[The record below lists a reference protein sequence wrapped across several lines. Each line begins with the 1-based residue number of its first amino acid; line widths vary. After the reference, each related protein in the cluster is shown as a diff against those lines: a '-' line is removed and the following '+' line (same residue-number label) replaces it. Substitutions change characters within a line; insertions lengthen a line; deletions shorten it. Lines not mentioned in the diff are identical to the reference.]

1 MMELEADLVVINGNI
16 ITLDPQNPQVT
27 ALAVKSYK
35 ILAMGDD
42 DQLFH
47 LVPNAT
53 RVLDLGGKTVVPGF
67 VDAHTHLTSDGI
79 RQSHVRLHSAESLED
94 AIETLKA
101 AVPEYEPGEWIQ
113 AYGWDES
120 QWPKRRYLNARDLDR
135 VSKMHPIFATRID
148 GHLVSVNTLG
158 FQKLGIS
165 HDLEGVEKSK
175 KGKPTGVLKD
185 IEGVYDKIQPDAE
198 TIRAGIVD
206 GNHMANSL
214 GITTAVDNA
223 AAGTLKHLRDV
234 EKEDRLT
241 VRMVL
246 NPPVEQMNHMIR
258 LGLTSGMGSPLVRIG
273 GVKIFT
279 DGSIGAATAAV
290 SKPYKGDK
298 DNTGMLLYDK
308 SKYSQT
314 IKKAIKNDIQTLTHA
329 IGDAAIE
336 MVITAFEELPKSLKS
351 KLRDQRHRIEH
362 AEMINEWQIRRAV
375 GLGLILSMQPNF
387 VSVWQLE
394 GGLYEDRFD
403 DERVRGMN
411 MFRAALDNG
420 GRLCFGS
427 DGMPYGPLYGIWA
440 ATTHP
445 NPRVRLNVEEALRCY
460 TLEGAYAS
468 FMEHT
473 VGSLA
478 VGKRADFV
486 VLSDNIL
493 DVPPEK
499 IKDIQVHMTVVGGII
514 EYSSLGS

>member
-1 MMELEADLVVINGNI
+1 
-16 ITLDPQNPQVT
+16 
-27 ALAVKSYK
+27 
-35 ILAMGDD
+35 
-42 DQLFH
+42 
-47 LVPNAT
+47 
-53 RVLDLGGKTVVPGF
+53 
-67 VDAHTHLTSDGI
+67 
-79 RQSHVRLHSAESLED
+79 
-94 AIETLKA
+94 
-101 AVPEYEPGEWIQ
+101 
-113 AYGWDES
+113 
-120 QWPKRRYLNARDLDR
+120 
-135 VSKMHPIFATRID
+135 
-148 GHLVSVNTLG
+148 
-158 FQKLGIS
+158 
-165 HDLEGVEKSK
+165 
-175 KGKPTGVLKD
+175 
-185 IEGVYDKIQPDAE
+185 
-198 TIRAGIVD
+198 
-206 GNHMANSL
+206 
-214 GITTAVDNA
+214 
-223 AAGTLKHLRDV
+223 
-234 EKEDRLT
+234 
-241 VRMVL
+241 
-246 NPPVEQMNHMIR
+246 
-258 LGLTSGMGSPLVRIG
+258 
-273 GVKIFT
+273 
-279 DGSIGAATAAV
+279 ATAAV

-298 DNTGMLLYDK
+298 DNTGMLLYEK

-314 IKKAIKNDIQTLTHA
+314 IKKAIKNDIQTVTHA

-514 EYSSLGS
+514 EYSSLGT